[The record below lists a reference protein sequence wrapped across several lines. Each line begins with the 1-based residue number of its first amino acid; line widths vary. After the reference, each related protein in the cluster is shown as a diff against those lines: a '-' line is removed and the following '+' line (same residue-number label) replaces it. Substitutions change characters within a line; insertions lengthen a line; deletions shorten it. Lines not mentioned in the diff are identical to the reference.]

1 MSEAMRKCIQTYM
14 APEKETEMRLLDDSS
29 PFKRL
34 GYDHD
39 AYEAAVKELCA
50 KETGEA
56 AQKQEQPAKPEE
68 NPLKANDLI
77 RQMGSMTM
85 HRVNLKCFDQRKDK
99 QIAIKEYRYQWWPSY
114 LGLYSDSFA
123 NLIDE

>member
-1 MSEAMRKCIQTYM
+1 
-14 APEKETEMRLLDDSS
+14 MRLMDENS

-39 AYEAAVKELCA
+39 AYESAVKELCA

-56 AQKQEQPAKPEE
+56 TQEPEQRQADRSE
-68 NPLKANDLI
+68 AEPLKANDWI
-77 RQMGSMTM
+77 REMGSMTV
-85 HRVNLKCFDQRKDK
+85 HRVNLKCFDRQKNK

-114 LGLYSDSFA
+114 LGLFADAVA
-123 NLIDE
+123 NLVDE